1 MSLGFQRAGFDIQ
14 LGIDHWQ
21 PAVDTYKANFDH
33 VVLQHDLSNVDGTLS
48 VLADYNIDL
57 IIGGPPCQDFSTAGH
72 QDETRGRAALSIS
85 FAETVAAI
93 KPAWFVMEN
102 VATAYRYQSFQN
114 ALQLFSSNGYG
125 LSVVTLDAAL
135 CGVPQK
141 RKRLFVIGELGGENA
156 RLEKALIEGQDT
168 KPLTMRE
175 YFGNELEIEHYFRV
189 PTNYSRRGVFS
200 VDEPSMTIR
209 GVERPIPPGYKG
221 HPNDSA
227 PISSVRT
234 LTVSERSRVQ
244 TFPKG
249 FKFCGSKS
257 DQNQLIGNA
266 VPVNLAAYVAET
278 LRNHI
283 CVQEVTRHESN

>member
-14 LGIDHWQ
+14 LGIDNWR
-21 PAVDTYKANFDH
+21 PAVDTYRANFSHD
-33 VVLQHDLSNVDGTLS
+33 VCQHDLSDIDGNLS
-48 VLADYNIDL
+48 ILSNYDL
-57 IIGGPPCQDFSTAGH
+57 DMIIGGPPCQDFSTAGH
-72 QDETRGRAALSIS
+72 QDETRGRAALSVA
-85 FAETVAAI
+85 FAETVVAE

-102 VATAYRYQSFQN
+102 VATAYRYQSFKQ
-114 ALQLFSSNGYG
+114 AQRLFSESGYG
-125 LSVVTLDAAL
+125 LSVVTLDAAY

-141 RKRLFVIGELGGENA
+141 RKRLFIVGESEGEDGA
-156 RLEKALIEGQDT
+156 YEKLLTDSQSAS
-168 KPLTMRE
+168 PLTMRE
-175 YFGNELEIEHYFRV
+175 YFGEELEIEHYFRV

-227 PISSVRT
+227 PVSAVRP
-234 LTVSERSRVQ
+234 LTIEERSRVQ

-249 FKFCGSKS
+249 FSFCGSKS

-266 VPVNLAAYVAET
+266 VPVNLANFVAEALQT
-278 LRNHI
+278 HI
-283 CVQEVTRHESN
+283 RLGRDGHDARD